1 MPDRLRTLYII
12 EPIYKHLNFFSGIM
26 NRLNDSVVSLAEFHA
41 PSPMQKFYCRKVTR
55 DEYEYQMVNET
66 EKAIHV
72 SEYNC
77 TKKKHR

>member
-1 MPDRLRTLYII
+1 
-12 EPIYKHLNFFSGIM
+12 M

-55 DEYEYQMVNET
+55 DEYEFQMVNET

-72 SEYNC
+72 SEYNY